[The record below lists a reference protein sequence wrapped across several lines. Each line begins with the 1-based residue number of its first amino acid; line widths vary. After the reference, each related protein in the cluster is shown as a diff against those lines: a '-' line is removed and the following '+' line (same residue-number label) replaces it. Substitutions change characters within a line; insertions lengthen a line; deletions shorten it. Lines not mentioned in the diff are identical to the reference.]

1 MATIGVGA
9 APPGR
14 KDRPRAMPGPP
25 VEPLSERELEV
36 LRLIACGMS
45 NPEIVR
51 SLFVTPGTVKRHAHN
66 IYGKLEVRSRTQAV
80 ARARSLNLL

>member
-1 MATIGVGA
+1 
-9 APPGR
+9 
-14 KDRPRAMPGPP
+14 MPGPP

-80 ARARSLNLL
+80 ARARNLNLL